1 MDEKPFTGKYWDSD
15 EKGIYTCALCGN
27 ELFSSKAKFDSGAG
41 WPSFLKPIDPEKIA
55 IKDGVKVACR
65 QCGSHL
71 GELVGDRD
79 KHYRV
84 NSIALDFEE
93 LEESALMANLKD
105 ELKGKAEDKL
115 KEENDKNKDTASQNP
130 VPAWSFKNI
139 LILLGAVALGGGL
152 GAGMGNVYGA
162 LMCQVGSGQVP
173 VSVVA
178 APVTS
183 TPPTNTSPKTP
194 VKPSGGGTSV
204 VPPKSTS
211 TQTTGVG
218 ATTTTPTSSLPAG
231 TPAGGT
237 VTSTPAAATSSGAL

>member
-1 MDEKPFTGKYWDSD
+1 MDEKPFTGKYWNNE

-41 WPSFLKPIDPEKIA
+41 WPSFLKPIDSEKIA

-84 NSIALDFEE
+84 NSMALDFEE

-105 ELKGKAEDKL
+105 ELKGKVEDKL
-115 KEENDKNKDTASQNP
+115 KEENDKNKDPASQNP
-130 VPAWSFKNI
+130 APAWSLKNV
-139 LILLGAVALGGGL
+139 LVLLGAVALGAGL
-152 GAGMGNVYGA
+152 GAGIGNVYGA
-162 LMCQVGSGQVP
+162 LMCQIGSGQAPVP
-173 VSVVA
+173 VLAAPVVA
-178 APVTS
+178 APVAGAPPAN
-183 TPPTNTSPKTP
+183 TPPKTP
-194 VKPSGGGTSV
+194 VKPSGSGTSV
-204 VPPKSTS
+204 VPPKPTS

-218 ATTTTPTSSLPAG
+218 ATTTTPAMPLP
-231 TPAGGT
+231 
-237 VTSTPAAATSSGAL
+237 TSTPAATTTSSGAV